1 MAICEPG
8 LVDVKHEVCVLDHI
22 HSEAQGQLG
31 TRSAR
36 HWQLGTPGKGLA
48 CGRPILPDLAYMVT
62 VDFHRARKTGPESGS
77 E

>member
-1 MAICEPG
+1 MSNTKCVFLITFIQ
-8 LVDVKHEVCVLDHI
+8 KHRGSCR
-22 HSEAQGQLG
+22 QLG
-31 TRSAR
+31 TWSAR

-62 VDFHRARKTGPESGS
+62 VDFHAARKTGPESGS